1 LDFGLIGIFLAMR
14 AERRI
19 WYDISLKDNRQIR
32 FGALH
37 TSSTGSLMSNV
48 HRALMAT
55 AVLACGLTGSPR
67 AQEGGGVMIT
77 IRNDTTDNLL
87 VTVYDMGASP
97 RQQVLS
103 DRPLY
108 GNASLTVSITQD
120 ASGKGHLWWRAMSLD
135 RDMRQCGHD
144 DTADL
149 NDGDTVNVSAGDD
162 CGG

>member
-1 LDFGLIGIFLAMR
+1 MR
-14 AERRI
+14 KLVNAI
-19 WYDISLKDNRQIR
+19 V
-32 FGALH
+32 A
-37 TSSTGSLMSNV
+37 
-48 HRALMAT
+48 AA
-55 AVLACGLTGSPR
+55 AVLICALTSLTAD

-87 VTVYDMGASP
+87 VTIYDMGTSP

-144 DTADL
+144 ETSDL

>member
-1 LDFGLIGIFLAMR
+1 MIRQD
-14 AERRI
+14 
-19 WYDISLKDNRQIR
+19 SLPDSKRP
-32 FGALH
+32 
-37 TSSTGSLMSNV
+37 
-48 HRALMAT
+48 T
-55 AVLACGLTGSPR
+55 AALACLLLAFGCHSVIG
-67 AQEGGGVMIT
+67 QEGGGVMIT
-77 IRNDTTDNLL
+77 IRNDTTENLL
-87 VTVYDMGASP
+87 VTIYDMGTSP

-144 DTADL
+144 ETSDL
-149 NDGDTVNVSAGDD
+149 SDGDTVNVSASDD